1 MTPDRQTDFLS
12 DLQEA
17 SRNASQQEA
26 QSGPVLRELL
36 FSRADAEPEF
46 RKALVNNP
54 EKTIGQMAKGM
65 GAAATPEL
73 VREVK
78 ERYSAAIFGAT
89 DAEVK
94 DLVFGTLG
102 NVRQSFTRTLALSQW
117 LFWVGMG
124 LTVAAFVA
132 TLFPNNQ
139 KGWIAGVFG
148 GGGILTLIS
157 YAVMNPLD
165 RIRGAAANL
174 VQVQIAY
181 LSFYKQLN
189 MLGGMNLDKMTI
201 DDAVKYSAELR
212 KCAVETIEAVQ
223 KIVERT
229 APYDPRSQLG
239 NQPDDLRRSQ
249 STRDNVPQH

>member
-1 MTPDRQTDFLS
+1 MASNPQPDFLS
-12 DLQEA
+12 DLREA

-26 QSGPVLRELL
+26 QSAPVLRELL
-36 FSRADAEPEF
+36 FSRADSEPEF

-54 EKTIGQMAKGM
+54 EKTIGELAKGI

-78 ERYSAAIFGAT
+78 ERYSAAIIGAT
-89 DAEVK
+89 DVEVK
-94 DLVFGTLG
+94 ALVFGTLD
-102 NVRQSFTRTLALSQW
+102 NVRESFKRTLALSEW
-117 LFWVGMG
+117 LFWVGLA

-132 TLFPNNQ
+132 TLFQNGN
-139 KGWIAGVFG
+139 GWIAGVFG

-165 RIRGAAANL
+165 RIRSAAANL

-189 MLGGMNLDKMTI
+189 MLGGVDLDKMAI
-201 DDAVKYSAELR
+201 DDAVKYSSELR

-229 APYDPRSQLG
+229 APYDPRSVLG
-239 NQPDDLRRSQ
+239 HLPGDSQPSP
-249 STRDNVPQH
+249 SANDNARQR

>member
-1 MTPDRQTDFLS
+1 MPADPRPDFLS

-17 SRNASQQEA
+17 SRSASEQEM

-36 FSRADAEPEF
+36 FSRADTEPDF

-54 EKTIGQMAKGM
+54 EKTIGEIAKGM
-65 GAAATPEL
+65 GASATPEL
-73 VREVK
+73 IREVK
-78 ERYSAAIFGAT
+78 ERYSRVIFGAT
-89 DAEVK
+89 DTEVK
-94 DLVFGTLG
+94 ALVFGTLA
-102 NVRQSFTRTLALSQW
+102 NVRESFTRTLALSQW
-117 LFWVGMG
+117 LFWVGLC

-132 TLFPNNQ
+132 TLFQNQ

-157 YAVMNPLD
+157 YSVMNPLD
-165 RIRGAAANL
+165 RIRSAAANL

-189 MLGGMNLDKMTI
+189 MLGGVDLDKMTI
-201 DDAVKYSAELR
+201 DDAVKYSTELR

-229 APYDPRSQLG
+229 SPYDPRSQLG
-239 NQPDDLRRSQ
+239 NQSDDPRRSQ
-249 STRDNVPQH
+249 STRDNIPQH